1 MTQKLKNKTTQ
12 LQKLETSY
20 NARLA
25 QIRSEYRRLLE
36 EVRDFKKHTH
46 EVKRSVKFVS
56 AFAQKVINPLMELE
70 ADALKLG
77 KETQKLPS
85 FIKSRHLKE
94 FIEFEPILMHSFIKK
109 HTWLRRLLRA
119 YDSGNKSSAIETLK
133 EVITSNPAHKSLLI
147 YLNRYEN
154 KTLVEFSNY
163 NTKKR
168 KVESLIKSI
177 ATYTSTASD
186 NGYSPVEDEEQFK
199 TIPYQQLDDSLRM
212 QQAKILE
219 RIRIELIS
227 IETRLLAQESK
238 IFKSS
243 SIYRETNPNRQ
254 ECLVKNH
261 LQDYKES
268 LLSYDEAL
276 MFLKNILE
284 SQQPITQWFRHRLI
298 EDATVRFK
306 KDSKE
311 YLAASENPVKQQRL
325 LNNYLTAF
333 TASIPNAAF
342 LEKIITRE
350 EKELYLQQKKEYA
363 PLFKRN
369 VNPLAL
375 SKVEQADTYALRQ
388 LRELYYSMVAAE
400 AARVILIKADA
411 AVEKG
416 LREKDSH
423 KRHSFF
429 RHTSVTAIT
438 DNAFQH
444 SPGFS
449 V

>member
-12 LQKLETSY
+12 LQKLEASY
-20 NARLA
+20 NAKLA

-36 EVRDFKKHTH
+36 EVRGVKKHAH
-46 EVKRSVKFVS
+46 EVKQSVKFVS

-70 ADALKLG
+70 ADAVKLG
-77 KETQKLPS
+77 KDTQKLPS

-94 FIEFEPILMHSFIKK
+94 LIEFEPILMHSFIKK
-109 HTWLRRLLRA
+109 HTWLRRLLKA
-119 YDSGNKSSAIETLK
+119 YNSGNRSSAINTLK
-133 EVITSNPAHKSLLI
+133 DVITSNPANKGLLD

-154 KTLVEFSNY
+154 KTFVEFSNY
-163 NTKKR
+163 NTKRR
-168 KVESLIKSI
+168 KVESIIRSI

-186 NGYSPVEDEEQFK
+186 SSYSHVEDKERLK
-199 TIPYQQLDDSLRM
+199 TIPFQPLDDSLRM

-219 RIRIELIS
+219 HIRIELIS

-243 SIYRETNPNRQ
+243 SIYLETHPNRQ
-254 ECLVKNH
+254 EGLVKNH
-261 LQDYKES
+261 LQGYKES

-276 MFLKNILE
+276 MFLKNVLE

-306 KDSKE
+306 KDNKE
-311 YLAASENPVKQQRL
+311 YLAASETPVKQQRL

-388 LRELYYSMVAAE
+388 LKELYYSMVAAE
-400 AARVILIKADA
+400 AARVILIKADET
-411 AVEKG
+411 VDRG
-416 LREKDSH
+416 LREKNIY

-429 RHTSVTAIT
+429 GNTSITVIT
-438 DNAFQH
+438 DNAFQF